1 MYKRV
6 RKVRK
11 ENLGQY
17 QKELV
22 SCLLW
27 CAIGAGIGLLFAI
40 ALDSE
45 MQSRL
50 AEHLQSGV
58 LNLVAI
64 EPAPFTYFLKRCLT
78 YAQLLLLAWG
88 LEYFAFGYIGVRI
101 LLLVRGFLYGFGQV
115 AWIYAYQVKGF
126 WLGALAY
133 WPHNLLFIVVI
144 AWLEWMMQERQYV
157 GHWSSKQI
165 GLITAFLIPLLAL
178 VEAYIAPALLRH
190 FL

>member
-1 MYKRV
+1 
-6 RKVRK
+6 
-11 ENLGQY
+11 
-17 QKELV
+17 
-22 SCLLW
+22 
-27 CAIGAGIGLLFAI
+27 
-40 ALDSE
+40 

-115 AWIYAYQVKGF
+115 AWIYAYQVKGL

>member
-17 QKELV
+17 QKGLV

-45 MQSRL
+45 MQGRL